1 MRTALLS
8 ITLNIKSY
16 SLPRRYI
23 IILMALVPVLGL
35 LSVVLNLVIARYF
48 TTRQEAV
55 SSVYLVIS
63 YVNVL
68 VGVVAFL
75 HTG

>member
-1 MRTALLS
+1 
-8 ITLNIKSY
+8 
-16 SLPRRYI
+16 
-23 IILMALVPVLGL
+23 MALVPLLGL

-48 TTRQEAV
+48 STRQEAV
-55 SSVYLVIS
+55 SSVYLAIS